1 LDEIT
6 TFTGR
11 RHLKKIYLDYAATTP
26 AHPEVVKAML
36 PYFSEIFGNPSS
48 LHSFGQEAR
57 SGVEKARSIM
67 AKFIGS
73 RTDEIVFTSG
83 GTESD
88 NFAIKGIAYANKN
101 KGNHIIISPI
111 EHHAVLAPCHFLED
125 NGFQI
130 TTLPVDQYGMIDPD
144 EVRKAIR
151 PNTILVSILH
161 ASNEVGTIQ
170 PIAEIGEIT
179 REAEVLF
186 HTDAVQTFGHIP
198 VNVNEL
204 NVDLLSLSGHKLYG
218 PKGVGALFI
227 RKGTRI
233 VPFLQGGEQEDGRRG
248 STYNVPGIVGLGKAV
263 EIAQLEMIVDAQ
275 RLSCYRDRLIKELT
289 NKIDILKLNGHPTQR
304 LPNNVNISIAFIEGE
319 ATLLSLD
326 YEGICASTGSAC
338 SSESSEPSH
347 VLTAMKIP
355 AEEARCSIRF
365 SMGRWTSDSDI
376 DRVISVLP
384 PLVAKLREMSPLY
397 KNSSKL

>member
-1 LDEIT
+1 LIPL
-6 TFTGR
+6 GGQ
-11 RHLKKIYLDYAATTP
+11 HLKKIYLDYAATTP

-57 SGVEKARSIM
+57 SGVENARSIM

-88 NFAIKGIAYANKN
+88 NFAIKGTAYANKN

-130 TTLPVDQYGMIDPD
+130 TTLPVDQFGMIDPD

-151 PNTILVSILH
+151 PNTILVSVLH

-170 PIAEIGEIT
+170 PIAEIGKIT

-263 EIAQLEMIVDAQ
+263 EIAQLEMIADAQ

-289 NKIDILKLNGHPTQR
+289 NNIDILKLNGHPTQR

-397 KNSSKL
+397 KNS

>member
-1 LDEIT
+1 
-6 TFTGR
+6 
-11 RHLKKIYLDYAATTP
+11 LKKIYLDYAATTP
-26 AHPEVVKAML
+26 AHPDVVQAMM
-36 PYFSEIFGNPSS
+36 PYFSELFGNPSS

-67 AKFIGS
+67 ANFIGS

-88 NFAIKGIAYANKN
+88 NFAIKGVSYANKN
-101 KGNHIIISPI
+101 KGNHIIISPV
-111 EHHAVLAPCHFLED
+111 EHHAILAPCHYLEE

-130 TTLPVDQYGMIDPD
+130 TTLPVDQYGMIDPH
-144 EVRKAIR
+144 EVKKAIR

-170 PIAEIGEIT
+170 PIAEIGKIT
-179 REAEVLF
+179 REAEVCF

-198 VNVNEL
+198 VSVNEL
-204 NVDLLSLSGHKLYG
+204 NIDLLSLSGHKLYG
-218 PKGVGALFI
+218 PKGVGALYI

-233 VPFLQGGEQEDGRRG
+233 APFLQGGEQEDGRRG
-248 STYNVPGIVGLGKAV
+248 STHNVPGIVGLGKAV
-263 EIAQLEMIVDAQ
+263 EIAQLEMIADAQ
-275 RLSCYRDRLIKELT
+275 RLICYRDRLIKELT
-289 NKIDILKLNGHPTQR
+289 SKIDQLKLNGHPTRR
-304 LPNNVNISIAFIEGE
+304 LPNNVNISVAFVEGE

-355 AEEARCSIRF
+355 AEDARCSIRF
-365 SMGRWTSDSDI
+365 SLGRLTSDSDI

-397 KNSSKL
+397 KNK